1 MRNIW
6 YNNYVN
12 SKDNS
17 LIGRTKMPYETLLS
31 PMNIGSVTIK
41 NRVVMPAMMLGHGQF
56 NGTPTQQMLDYYE
69 ERAKGGVGLIITEI
83 ARVNDME
90 GAGAFAQ
97 LAVSHDYHIKPL
109 SKLVS
114 RVHNQNCKIFVQL
127 HHPGRQSIPLTVGT
141 LPIAIGLEKISPKCR
156 DIFYKMTPLAKKMQD
171 RGIVLRVAGPSKTK
185 PCKFAKGRNRALS
198 NKEIKKIIKQ
208 FIEAAKRAQLAGA
221 DGVELHAAHG
231 YLIQEFLSPNTN
243 KRTDEYG
250 GSLENRMRFILEV
263 IAGIKESCGD
273 AFPICVRLTVDE
285 CYDKIGEP
293 ERGYQLEEGVRIAK
307 RLEKAGIAAIDVSS
321 ACYET
326 MNYWLEPTSF
336 PLGWRKYMA
345 EAVKKEVSIPVI
357 AANLIRSPGQAEEQ
371 LREGIQDFVALG
383 RPHLADPSWVHKM
396 QTGCEADIKRC
407 ICCLWCFESM
417 EHNAYLGTAGTCAVN
432 PRMGAEQKYKN
443 MNKNGNNRRVVIVGA
458 GPAGLTAAEIL
469 GERGFKPIVLERE
482 AHAGGQAYLASLP
495 PHKGKIN
502 WCVEDLLVA
511 AKKQGAEILFNI
523 EANESIIKSYEPYA
537 VVIATGAH
545 AIKPRYIRGF
555 ERNNVC
561 TITDIL
567 DEKVVISNKIVA
579 VIGSGMSGLEIAEKL
594 AIEENRVLVIEMQNT
609 LSPNT
614 HIQHVDD
621 ILPRLKRYNTEFI
634 LGHRLEEIKEDQI
647 VLTEVK
653 SGESKSINVDHVVVS
668 LGVESEDHLY
678 KELENV
684 IKHLY
689 VVGDAKSCGRIA
701 QAIHSAA
708 DTALII

>member
-1 MRNIW
+1 
-6 YNNYVN
+6 
-12 SKDNS
+12 
-17 LIGRTKMPYETLLS
+17 MPYETLLS
-31 PMNIGSVTIK
+31 PMNIGAVTIK

-56 NGTPTQQMLDYYE
+56 NGTPTQQMLNYYE
-69 ERAKGGVGLIITEI
+69 ERARGGVGLIITEI
-83 ARVNDME
+83 TRVNDME

-109 SKLVS
+109 SELVR
-114 RVHNQNCKIFVQL
+114 RVHIHDCKIFVQL

-171 RGIVLRVAGPSKTK
+171 KGIVLRVAAPSKTK

-198 NKEIKKIIKQ
+198 NKEVKKIINQ
-208 FIEAAKRAQLAGA
+208 FIEAARRVQLAGA

-250 GSLENRMRFILEV
+250 GSLENRMRFLLE
-263 IAGIKESCGD
+263 IIGGIKKSCGD
-273 AFPICVRLTVDE
+273 DFPICVRLTVDE
-285 CYDKIGEP
+285 CYSKIGEP
-293 ERGYQLEEGVRIAK
+293 EKGYQLEEGVKIAK
-307 RLEKAGIAAIDVSS
+307 RLEEAGIAAIDVSS
-321 ACYET
+321 ASYET

-357 AANLIRSPGQAEEQ
+357 AANLIRSPEQAEEQ

-383 RPHLADPSWVHKM
+383 RPHLADPSWVYKI

-417 EHNAYLGTAGTCAVN
+417 EHNAYMGTAGTCAVN
-432 PRMGAEQKYKN
+432 PRMGAEEKFKN
-443 MNKNGNNRRVVIVGA
+443 MNKNGNRRRVVIVGA

-495 PHKGKIN
+495 PYKGKIK

-511 AKKQGAEILFNI
+511 ARRQGAEILFNT
-523 EANESIIKSYEPYA
+523 EANESLVKSYDPYA

-545 AIKPRYIRGF
+545 AIKPKVIRGI
-555 ERNNVC
+555 ERSNVC

-567 DEKVVISNKIVA
+567 EEKVTISNKTVA

-594 AIEENRVLVIEMQNT
+594 GEEGNRVVVIEMDNT

-621 ILPRLKRYNTEFI
+621 ILPRLKQYNTEFL
-634 LGHRLEEIKEDQI
+634 LGHRLEEISEDQI
-647 VLTEVK
+647 GLTEVK
-653 SGESKSINVDHVVVS
+653 TGESKCIKVDHVVVS
-668 LGVESEDHLY
+668 LGVASEDQLY

-684 IKHLY
+684 IERLY
-689 VVGDAKSCGRIA
+689 IIGDAKKCGRIA
-701 QAIHSAA
+701 QATHSAA
-708 DTALII
+708 DTAINL

>member
-1 MRNIW
+1 
-6 YNNYVN
+6 
-12 SKDNS
+12 
-17 LIGRTKMPYETLLS
+17 MPYETLLS

-114 RVHNQNCKIFVQL
+114 RVHNHNCKIFVQL

-396 QTGCEADIKRC
+396 QIGCEADIKRC

-594 AIEENRVLVIEMQNT
+594 AIEGNRVLVIEMQNT
-609 LSPNT
+609 LSLNT

-634 LGHRLEEIKEDQI
+634 LGHRLEEIKEDQM

-708 DTALII
+708 ETALII

>member
-1 MRNIW
+1 
-6 YNNYVN
+6 
-12 SKDNS
+12 
-17 LIGRTKMPYETLLS
+17 MPYETLLS

-97 LAVSHDYHIKPL
+97 LAVSHDYHINPL

-114 RVHNQNCKIFVQL
+114 RVHNHNCKIFVQL

-156 DIFYKMTPLAKKMQD
+156 DIFYKMTPLARKMQD

-231 YLIQEFLSPNTN
+231 YLIQEFLSLNTN

-458 GPAGLTAAEIL
+458 GPAGLTAAETL

-594 AIEENRVLVIEMQNT
+594 AIEGNRVLVIEMQNT

-708 DTALII
+708 ETALII

>member
-1 MRNIW
+1 
-6 YNNYVN
+6 
-12 SKDNS
+12 
-17 LIGRTKMPYETLLS
+17 MPYETLLS

-156 DIFYKMTPLAKKMQD
+156 DIFYKMTPLARKMQD

-231 YLIQEFLSPNTN
+231 YLIQEFLSLNTN

-458 GPAGLTAAEIL
+458 GPAGLTAAETL

-594 AIEENRVLVIEMQNT
+594 AIEGNRVLVIEMQNT

-708 DTALII
+708 ETALII